1 MSKNVHAAAKSD
13 DFPLSCCVQRY
24 DQFAK
29 QDPNLVCGRL
39 GMDQILS
46 VVQMLACD
54 WVALID
60 VPFMDKCRLRTVN
73 WTFGRAFLPFM
84 MNDDYTKKSG
94 EMMVE
99 EPLEALPAYGAE
111 RDAQHTLELIGRL
124 SDLDVR
130 TFFFF
135 TTGELIQL
143 IYATYYNRAVSTAY
157 WTK

>member
-1 MSKNVHAAAKSD
+1 MTNSPS
-13 DFPLSCCVQRY
+13 
-24 DQFAK
+24 
-29 QDPNLVCGRL
+29 QDPISLWSSGHGSNP
-39 GMDQILS
+39 S
-46 VVQMLACD
+46 VVQILACD

-99 EPLEALPAYGAE
+99 EPFEAIPGYGAE

-135 TTGELIQL
+135 WL
-143 IYATYYNRAVSTAY
+143 
-157 WTK
+157 